1 MTNQSNPREQ
11 GQGFVEYAIIIALVG
26 LVVIVVVNV
35 LRPAIADVFSRFV
48 EQAAVSPPTLFEYTP
63 PPPED
68 PNQPPPCYR
77 LNTNV
82 FPDGLAGT
90 INVEPEEG
98 NCPGDTSRYLP
109 GTSVRLEAVAD
120 NPDFVFD
127 RWSESAGGGRDPVA
141 HIVMSSERLV
151 EAYFANVT
159 NCHTVALPTVSPP
172 EGGSASLQPGPNCGS
187 QYADGTLVEFRAAP
201 AGGYSFV
208 AWGGDIS
215 GSSARQ
221 TIVVESDLTNVIA
234 NFDELPCFTVT
245 VNYDEDMGSFTR
257 NREPN
262 CGNNQYA
269 QGTSLTLQAQPN
281 VGYTFDGWSGD
292 HSSGNTSITFTV
304 DDNKTVAANFSQCY
318 TINWVENPS
327 TTAGYVVEDSTP
339 TCGNG
344 YYLPN
349 STARLFAQPNLQFSF
364 VNWSGDHTGSSQLAN
379 IVMNSDKNVVANFA
393 QCFPV
398 TATASPTNGG
408 TATVSPAPD
417 CGGGNYHSQGRQ
429 VTFTAVPQEGYQFT
443 GWTGSVTS
451 SDPTIILLVQSA
463 INLTANFEPVANCD
477 NPSLP
482 LITQINFQRPVD
494 TAPAGYLADGGHA
507 FGNRGNG
514 FSYGWNADN
523 TGNARLRS
531 NNTSPTFMHDT
542 LNHMQMGGTFSWEIA
557 LPNNVYQVCV
567 VAGDPSNFD
576 SNYRINVEGTLVVNH
591 QPTTNSRWGEGMAM
605 VAVSDGRLSITNA
618 GGSSNNKINFVR
630 IYGDP
635 PVLLSQGR
643 PAQASSTRNNYPA
656 SNANDG
662 NFTTEWQ
669 SGTNNPNEWWEVDLG
684 ASYNLSRLEI
694 TFRENNYG
702 YVVQVSQDGSSFNTI
717 INRTGANDSGLRV
730 FDLAHNA
737 RFVRIANINSS
748 GNRTVIAEVQVIGN

>member
-11 GQGFVEYAIIIALVG
+11 GQGFVEYLIIIALVG

-35 LRPAIADVFSRFV
+35 LRPAIADIFSRFV
-48 EQAAVSPPTLFEYTP
+48 EQAAVSPPALFEYTP

-68 PNQPPPCYR
+68 PNQPPPCYE
-77 LNTNV
+77 LFKNE
-82 FPDGLAGT
+82 FPNGLAGT
-90 INVEPEEG
+90 VNVVMPPEG
-98 NCPGDTSRYLP
+98 NCPGDTNKYLP
-109 GTSVRLEAVAD
+109 GTTVQLEAVAD

-141 HIVMSSERLV
+141 HIVMSSERSV
-151 EAYFANVT
+151 AAYFVDVT
-159 NCHTVALPTVSPP
+159 NCHTVALPVASPP
-172 EGGSASLQPGPNCGS
+172 EGGTASLQPGPNCGS

-208 AWGGDIS
+208 EWSGDIS

-221 TIVVESDLTNVIA
+221 TLVVESDLTNVIA

-245 VNYDEDMGSFTR
+245 VDYDEEMGGFTPTPL
-257 NREPN
+257 PN
-262 CGNNQYA
+262 CGTQYA
-269 QGTSLTLQAQPN
+269 LGTSLRLQAQANP
-281 VGYTFDGWSGD
+281 GYTFDGWSGD
-292 HSSGNTSITFTV
+292 HSSGSASITFTV
-304 DDNKTVAANFSQCY
+304 NDNKTVAANFSQCY
-318 TINWVENPS
+318 TINWVANPS
-327 TTAGYVVEDSTP
+327 GTGTVTNYSAP
-339 TCGNG
+339 TCGNN

-349 STARLFAQPNLQFSF
+349 STVQLFAEAGTQFSF
-364 VNWSGDHTGSSQLAN
+364 TNWSGDHSGTSPLT
-379 IVMNSDKNVVANFA
+379 IVTMNSDKNLVANFS
-393 QCFPV
+393 QCHPV
-398 TATASPTNGG
+398 TTAVSPTGSGQVN
-408 TATVSPAPD
+408 TSPGPD
-417 CGGGNYHSQGRQ
+417 CGGGNYYSNGRQ
-429 VTFTAVPQEGYQFT
+429 VTFTAVPQEGYQFN

-451 SDPTIILLVQSA
+451 SNPTIIVLVQSA
-463 INLTANFEPVANCD
+463 INLTANFEPVASCD

-482 LITQINFQRPVD
+482 LITQINFQPSGSAAPPGYRVD
-494 TAPAGYLADGGHA
+494 TGAV

-523 TGNARLRS
+523 TANSRLR
-531 NNTSPTFMHDT
+531 NPGNSPGFLYDSF
-542 LNHMQMGGTFSWEIA
+542 NHMQLGANYAWEIA

-567 VAGDPSNFD
+567 VAGDPDSIE
-576 SNYRINVEGTLVVNH
+576 SNYRIRVEGTLVVDH
-591 QPTTNSRWGEGMAM
+591 QPTSENRWGEGMAM

-618 GGSSNNKINFVR
+618 SGSSNNKINFVR

-635 PVLLSQGR
+635 PAVLSQGKTAR
-643 PAQASSTRNNYPA
+643 ASSTRNSYPA

-669 SGTNNPNEWWEVDLG
+669 SDTNNIEWWEVDLG

-694 TFRENNYG
+694 TFRDNNYG
-702 YVVQVSQDGSSFNTI
+702 YVVQVSQDGSSFNTVI
-717 INRTGANDSGLRV
+717 DRTGANDNGLRV

-748 GNRTVIAEVQVIGN
+748 GNRAVIAEVQVIGN